1 MTTSSLKSN
10 AKTRRRST
18 VSKPPRKTNE
28 RSAENLQRGDEDLTQ
43 HLINL
48 LQQNINPWHRD
59 WTTFFGKGPHR
70 NIDSGHEY
78 SGSNPA
84 ILELWTALRCYS
96 HPLWI
101 GAGQGKKHN
110 WMPRKGSKGCAIML
124 PVQITYRK
132 RDQDGKELKDND
144 GNSIMGSFGTFKYSK
159 IFNVQDIH
167 GVTEEAEAKL
177 QEKIRQE
184 CESFTPLEPTA
195 RLERAERV
203 LGAWS
208 VPTTW
213 SGNKA
218 FYSPSEDRI
227 TMPGQDQFL
236 TSEGM
241 YSTWAHEQLHSTG
254 HKSRLN
260 RELGGGFDSVTYARE
275 ELVAELGA
283 FLVCNRLQ
291 ISSDVLNHA
300 AYLKHWIEVLKES
313 PDALRKCLSDASKAA
328 NLLCNVEEENPM

>member
-1 MTTSSLKSN
+1 MKNSRQSN
-10 AKTRRRST
+10 DA
-18 VSKPPRKTNE
+18 
-28 RSAENLQRGDEDLTQ
+28 LLTQ
-43 HLINL
+43 NLIDL
-48 LQQNINPWHRD
+48 LHMNINPWHRD
-59 WTTFFGKGPHR
+59 WTTFSGKGPHR
-70 NIDSGHEY
+70 NIATDHEY

-84 ILELWTALRCYS
+84 ILELWTALRGYS

-101 GAGQGKKHN
+101 GAGQGKKHK
-110 WMPRKGSKGCAIML
+110 WIPRKGSKGCAIML
-124 PVQITYRK
+124 PVQISYRK
-132 RDQDGKELKDND
+132 RDQEGNELKDSE
-144 GNSIMGSFGTFKYSK
+144 GGPIMGSFATFKYSRRTL
-159 IFNVQDIH
+159 FNVQDMH

-218 FYSPSEDRI
+218 FYSPSDDRI

-241 YSTWAHEQLHSTG
+241 YSTWAHEQIHSTG

-260 RELGGGFDSVTYARE
+260 REMGGGFNSVTYARE

-300 AYLKHWIEVLKES
+300 AYLKNWIEVLKES
-313 PDALRKCLSDASKAA
+313 PDALRKCLVAASKAA

>member
-28 RSAENLQRGDEDLTQ
+28 RSAENIQRVDKDLTQ

-48 LQQNINPWHRD
+48 LHQNINPWHRD

-70 NIDSGHEY
+70 NLDSGHEY

-84 ILELWTALRCYS
+84 ILELWTAIRCYS

-101 GAGQGKKHN
+101 GAGQGKKHK
-110 WMPRKGSKGCAIML
+110 WIPRKGSKGCAIML
-124 PVQITYRK
+124 PVQISYRK
-132 RDQDGKELKDND
+132 RDQEGKQLKDKD
-144 GNSIMGSFGTFKYSK
+144 GNAIMGSFATFKYSK
-159 IFNVQDIH
+159 IFNVQDMH
-167 GVTEEAEAKL
+167 GVTEEAEARL

-218 FYSPSEDRI
+218 FYDPSDDRI

-260 RELGGGFDSVTYARE
+260 REMGGGFGSVTYARE

-291 ISSDVLNHA
+291 ISSDVLNHV
-300 AYLKHWIEVLKES
+300 AYLKNWIEVLKES